1 MLVNFY
7 ISPGALKSTS
17 CPFVHRAFSTA
28 FALSDPIASIV
39 TEGGGPAACCSTAN
53 KEARLVEMEVCCIL
67 DASNGFGRGAGSC
80 PKADS
85 PQITLSEQELWEVE
99 GGGYM

>member
-7 ISPGALKSTS
+7 IFPGALKSTS

-53 KEARLVEMEVCCIL
+53 KEARLVEMKVCCIL
-67 DASNGFGRGAGSC
+67 DASNGFGGGADSC

-85 PQITLSEQELWEVE
+85 PQITISEQEL
-99 GGGYM
+99 

>member
-7 ISPGALKSTS
+7 IFPGALKSTS

-28 FALSDPIASIV
+28 FALSDPIASVV
-39 TEGGGPAACCSTAN
+39 TESGCPPACCSKAN
-53 KEARLVEMEVCCIL
+53 KVARLVQRKVCCIL
-67 DASNGFGRGAGSC
+67 DASNGFGGGADSC

-85 PQITLSEQELWEVE
+85 HQLTISKQEV
-99 GGGYM
+99 